1 MKAITCS
8 QCGALIKGISAK
20 KDLAECKYCG
30 AEIPVLLEKIFEVP
44 DKPAIQPPKLPQF
57 TENEKANLFISLED
71 DSNAVK
77 ESNASL
83 TILVVIFICVLAAII
98 PISLLIAVSS
108 PTETNKPTQP
118 PRIAASSPTVYK
130 TPIIPPI
137 PVDTATPYPDFSY
150 RAYVKHF
157 TNIGVEDIVIPTIKA
172 DQLPTMDLVELK
184 KTVFKEKRIRVRI
197 VINPDGEVIE
207 AKALNGHP
215 VLQNICIIAAKKSL
229 FTTRKKNYTTDLTY
243 IFVIEG

>member
-8 QCGALIKGISAK
+8 QCGALIKGISSK
-20 KDLAECKYCG
+20 KEFTDCKYCG

-44 DKPAIQPPKLPQF
+44 DKPAVEQPKFEQF
-57 TENEKANLFISLED
+57 TENEKANLFRSADD
-71 DSNAVK
+71 DSNIVY
-77 ESNASL
+77 
-83 TILVVIFICVLAAII
+83 
-98 PISLLIAVSS
+98 
-108 PTETNKPTQP
+108 ETNAWRNIVGICIGCGVLFMMWLILSEIFMSHTKKTEPPKPP
-118 PRIAASSPTVYK
+118 VAASTPIPYK
-130 TPIIPPI
+130 TPIIPQIPI
-137 PVDTATPYPDFSY
+137 DTATPYPDFSY

-157 TNIGVEDIVIPTIKA
+157 TDIGVEDVVVPTIEA
-172 DQLPTMDLVELK
+172 DKLPTMNLVELK
-184 KTVFKEKRIRVRI
+184 KTVFKEKRVRVRI

-215 VLQNICIIAAKKSL
+215 VLQEFCITAAKKSL

>member
-20 KDLAECKYCG
+20 KGFADCRYCG
-30 AEIPVLLEKIFEVP
+30 AEIPILHEKIFEVP
-44 DKPAIQPPKLPQF
+44 DKPAAQPPNLPQF
-57 TENEKANLFISLED
+57 TANEKANLFNSVDED
-71 DSNAVK
+71 TNFVK
-77 ESNASL
+77 ETSVGRMIL
-83 TILVVIFICVLAAII
+83 TFIVVGGLVIMIPLILFQVF
-98 PISLLIAVSS
+98 SS
-108 PTETNKPTQP
+108 HIKKPEP
-118 PRIAASSPTVYK
+118 PKPRIAVSSPTVYK
-130 TPIIPPI
+130 TPLIPPMPI
-137 PVDTATPYPDFSY
+137 ETPMIYPDFSY

-157 TNIGVEDIVIPTIKA
+157 TDIGVEDVVVPTIEA

-184 KTVFKEKRIRVRI
+184 KTVFKEKRIKVRI

-215 VLQNICIIAAKKSL
+215 VLQEICLIAAKKSL

-243 IFVIEG
+243 IFVIED